1 MKQNMILNIVIG
13 IQMVENTLFIIDCI
27 YSILYQHYEYVAM
40 GILCGFMIIL
50 LLFLLGNTKVTIFNN
65 KKLKYTQTCLN
76 CGRMNK
82 DFKCKE
88 CKICQN
94 CNGKFHSNYLNK
106 CLDQNQLQ
114 YIFKSIWLLVLKCLL
129 CIFVRI
135 FAIISYLKDDTYL
148 FLVFYI
154 SLSGG
159 VILDLITSIFLI
171 IIQQSLSKEQNNT
184 IVKRS
189 QDLLDV
195 KIDSIEQQ
203 QQVSN
208 NVNPQLN
215 KQMKILEFLEKKL
228 SHRNNFV
235 KSKKMNETE
244 PIPMMFDEN
253 EEDVVQFQISYRKNC
268 SKSEISVN
276 DTSNN
281 VPVLQ
286 QINSLN
292 SQPVMQ
298 VRRPS
303 DLNSSFTPIDSQ
315 HSTHNVQKS
324 PLCTSGAIDGRATP
338 LNLINEE
345 SSVNEQSDNK
355 AFETLINKK
364 LSPQI
369 NDFIIKEPVHWSQ
382 IFTHQGTYKD
392 DDQCNKYGQYLGDNT
407 YAKEKKKQELQTNIK
422 PIVIII
428 QIILYIYYMYQFPL
442 LLYGV
447 AYSDYNLTYQLQT
460 QLPLLFL
467 NFLLFSLNIQKTA
480 KFIDYLP
487 LAAFIPFICT
497 LIDFK
502 QQVIFMQIIHIV
514 TFTRFYQMFKQLLQL
529 SICFRQYSIYFFT
542 LRISQIHLFQIICG
556 FLLVITQVNQIHQS
570 LNEFYQN
577 QCSIINILIIT
588 NNQSILIYPIKI
600 IVLIFIVYQFTII
613 SDQINHL
620 YRNQS
625 TLISGLIEFSKIIQ
639 QLPFD
644 LRYESLSIS
653 NKQIQSR
660 LKTRNLI
667 DYDRLPNTLS
677 TKLLNAQYSNTL
689 RKIPLIDKCLSKSSI
704 ANILMNATKERILE
718 PNEVL
723 IEAQQQNKFLYFIL
737 SGKVKCYQQK
747 QNKQFPI
754 GINENGIYNQNG
766 FFLQQ
771 ESDIGVQC
779 ETCCK
784 ILEINSELFWKEI
797 KKSIT
802 ELEKIK
808 MCLDRVQFN
817 QEYKLIGVT
826 CQICKGNHKIDNCK
840 KVHYIPPRQMLM
852 DYIYFDEIN
861 KRQKYQRRNHS
872 KKFKCMKNAS
882 LIEQVVCNV
891 RHLML
896 LSSET
901 FKRPKTITSLGMQFE
916 QQHTEHSD
924 EEEHHKMSQYVQN
937 LSPVQYVPQ
946 VGSSA
951 SSYVLKELKQA
962 QQLKS
967 PKDSFMVHQKRYQ
980 EKRQSHVTKIERDL
994 SPSIIKYA
1002 TIQDKRS
1009 QKSKSIISEDHG
1021 NGILQSSDHRQFS
1034 KYGIQSS
1041 KFTNETAK
1049 QFQNNPFD
1057 MPLYDLNQSIDN
1069 NHSYSDYYPRNNID
1083 QALFSYKQYQD
1094 SIISNKSKQN
1104 S

>member
-1 MKQNMILNIVIG
+1 M
-13 IQMVENTLFIIDCI
+13 
-27 YSILYQHYEYVAM
+27 S
-40 GILCGFMIIL
+40 
-50 LLFLLGNTKVTIFNN
+50 
-65 KKLKYTQTCLN
+65 
-76 CGRMNK
+76 
-82 DFKCKE
+82 
-88 CKICQN
+88 
-94 CNGKFHSNYLNK
+94 
-106 CLDQNQLQ
+106 
-114 YIFKSIWLLVLKCLL
+114 
-129 CIFVRI
+129 
-135 FAIISYLKDDTYL
+135 
-148 FLVFYI
+148 
-154 SLSGG
+154 
-159 VILDLITSIFLI
+159 
-171 IIQQSLSKEQNNT
+171 
-184 IVKRS
+184 
-189 QDLLDV
+189 
-195 KIDSIEQQ
+195 
-203 QQVSN
+203 
-208 NVNPQLN
+208 
-215 KQMKILEFLEKKL
+215 
-228 SHRNNFV
+228 
-235 KSKKMNETE
+235 
-244 PIPMMFDEN
+244 
-253 EEDVVQFQISYRKNC
+253 SYRKNC

-276 DTSNN
+276 DTANN

-292 SQPVMQ
+292 SQPIMQ

-315 HSTHNVQKS
+315 HSIRTSITIEQKS
-324 PLCTSGAIDGRATP
+324 PLCTSGAQDGRATP

-345 SSVNEQSDNK
+345 SSVNEHSDNK
-355 AFETLINKK
+355 AFESLIYKK
-364 LSPQI
+364 VPPQI
-369 NDFIIKEPVHWSQ
+369 NEFIFKEPVHWSQ
-382 IFTHQGTYKD
+382 IFTHQGTCRD
-392 DDQCNKYGQYLGDNT
+392 DDSCNKYGQYLGDNSFPLENG
-407 YAKEKKKQELQTNIK
+407 KPELSTNIK

-428 QIILYIYYMYQFPL
+428 QVLLYIYYMYQFPL

-467 NFLLFSLNIQKTA
+467 NFLLFSLNRQKTA

-487 LAAFIPFICT
+487 LGAFIPFICT

-514 TFTRFYQMFKQLLQL
+514 TFTRFYQIFKQLFQL
-529 SICFRQYSIYFFT
+529 SICFKQYSIYFFT

-556 FLLVITQVNQIHQS
+556 FLIVITQVNQNPESLNDDTNHQS

-577 QCSIINILIIT
+577 QCSLFNILIIA
-588 NNQSILIYPIKI
+588 NNKSILIYPIKI
-600 IVLIFIVYQFTII
+600 MVLIFLVYQFTII
-613 SDQINHL
+613 SNQINHL
-620 YRNQS
+620 YQNQS
-625 TLISGLIEFSKIIQ
+625 TLISGLVELSKIIQ

-644 LRYESLSIS
+644 LRYESLLIS

-667 DYDRLPNTLS
+667 DYDRLPNSLS
-677 TKLLNAQYSNTL
+677 TKLLHEQYSKIV
-689 RKIPLIDKCLSKSSI
+689 RKIPLIDKCLSKASI
-704 ANILMNATKERILE
+704 ASILKNATKERILE

-723 IEAQQQNKFLYFIL
+723 IEAQQENKFLYFIL
-737 SGKVKCYQQK
+737 SGKVRCYQQR

-754 GINENGIYNQNG
+754 AINENGIYNQNG
-766 FFLQQ
+766 FFLEQQ
-771 ESDIGVQC
+771 SEIGVQC

-784 ILEINSELFWKEI
+784 ILEINPDEFWKEVRR
-797 KKSIT
+797 SIT

-817 QEYKLIGVT
+817 QEYKLIGVS
-826 CQICKGNHKIDNCK
+826 CQICRGNHKIDSCK
-840 KVHYIPPRQMLM
+840 KVHYVPPRQMLM

-861 KRQKYQRRNHS
+861 KRQTFQRRNHTR
-872 KKFKCMKNAS
+872 KFSCMKNTS
-882 LIEQVVCNV
+882 MIEQVVCNV

-901 FKRPKTITSLGMQFE
+901 FKRPKTITSLGMQLD
-916 QQHTEHSD
+916 QQHSDHS
-924 EEEHHKMSQYVQN
+924 EEEDHHKMSQYVQN
-937 LSPVQYVPQ
+937 LSPVQYAPQ

-951 SSYVLKELKQA
+951 SSYMLKELKQA

-980 EKRQSHVTKIERDL
+980 EKRQSHVTKVERDL